1 MGIPNYSNAY
11 WSISMTIYSKFNPPL
26 GFYVY
31 AYLREDGTP
40 YYIGKGKQNRA
51 WHKNKQERINL
62 PQTHSHI
69 LILESS
75 LTELGAFA
83 IERRLIRWY
92 GRKDLGTGILENRT
106 DGGDGVSG
114 KVVTDKTRKLLSIA
128 SSGKKQL
135 DETVEKRAAKL
146 RGQKRTTEQ
155 RLKMCE
161 TNGPKKGCEGRPHTN
176 KTKETLRAKA
186 LKRTISPEQRTIMS
200 ENSAKSRLGR
210 KRGPYKKKI
219 G

>member
-1 MGIPNYSNAY
+1 
-11 WSISMTIYSKFNPPL
+11 MTIYSKFNPPS

-62 PQTHSHI
+62 PQNHSHI

-92 GRKDLGTGILENRT
+92 GRKDLNTGILQNRT

-114 KVVTDKTRKLLSIA
+114 KVVTDRTRKLLSIA
-128 SSGKKQL
+128 SFGKKQL
-135 DETVEKRAAKL
+135 DETVEKRAVKL
-146 RGQKRTTEQ
+146 RGQKRTTDQ

-161 TNGPKKGCEGRPHTN
+161 TNGPKKGCEGRPHST
-176 KTKETLRAKA
+176 KTKEILRAKA

-219 G
+219 A

>member
-1 MGIPNYSNAY
+1 
-11 WSISMTIYSKFNPPL
+11 MTIYSKLNPPA

-51 WHKNKQERINL
+51 WHKNNHERIKL
-62 PQTHSHI
+62 PRNYNYI
-69 LILESS
+69 LILESN

-83 IERRLIRWY
+83 IERRIIRWY
-92 GRKDLGTGILENRT
+92 GRKDMGTGILQNRT
-106 DGGDGVSG
+106 DGGDGASG
-114 KVVTDKTRKLLSIA
+114 KIVTDKTKNLLSIA
-128 SSGKKQL
+128 GLGKKQL
-135 DETVEKRAAKL
+135 QETIDKRVSKL
-146 RGQKRTTEQ
+146 RGQKRTFEQ
-155 RLKMCE
+155 RLKMCG
-161 TNGPKKGCEGRPHTN
+161 TNGPKKGYEGRPHTT

-186 LKRTISPEQRTIMS
+186 LERTISPEQRVMMS

-219 G
+219 D